1 MTVGFGIFLI
11 VIGAIILYA
20 LNIEIAGLEENTLG
34 WILIVAGAVVA
45 ILGLIAAPFRLW
57 AERRRT
63 DYATRED
70 YATRSRDP
78 HYR

>member
-11 VIGAIILYA
+11 VVGAIILYA
-20 LNIEIAGLEENTLG
+20 LNVEIAGVEESTLG
-34 WILIVAGAVVA
+34 WILIVAGIAVAV
-45 ILGLIAAPFRLW
+45 LGLIAAPFRLW

-63 DYATRED
+63 DYATRDD
-70 YATRSRDP
+70 YVRGRNV